1 VADQEIAYFSKD
13 NAKIILEVVR
23 YLRANG
29 FIMKPPTGAGQFIPP
44 AAPIYV
50 RNDSGVAVPPFAC
63 LQATGTVEV
72 GGQNYITVDQPAD
85 TTGEAGAYLF
95 NGQEEIAASGD
106 QRYGI
111 AHDGPLCRMLTNG
124 AAMTGGDK
132 ARPVVNQWY
141 IELGGELFTIV
152 GDDDIA
158 ADVVRGV
165 IGGGGG
171 GGATLYR
178 FETTA
183 AYTSGTSVAA
193 TIKTMAGTTFA
204 SGATL
209 KDPEA
214 IFLGMASGTKGY
226 CIEQGGEYFAYQA
239 ACNAEE
245 GYV

>member
-1 VADQEIAYFSKD
+1 MMRTIV
-13 NAKIILEVVR
+13 EVVR
-23 YLRANG
+23 YLRSSG
-29 FIMKPPTGAGQFIPP
+29 FIISTPSKGVRNLEQTT
-44 AAPIYV
+44 PIYV

-63 LQATGTVEV
+63 LQATGTVEA
-72 GGQNYITVDQPAD
+72 GGQNYITIDQPAD
-85 TTGEAGAYLF
+85 TTGDAGPFIF
-95 NGQEEIAASGD
+95 NGFAEIAATGD

-124 AAMTGGDK
+124 TAMTSGDK

-183 AYTSGTSVAA
+183 AYTSGTSVTA
-193 TIKTMAGTTFA
+193 TIKTMAGTAFA
-204 SGATL
+204 SVATL

-214 IFLGMASGTKGY
+214 IFMGMASGTKGY
-226 CIEQGGEYFAYQA
+226 CIAQGGEYFAIQA

>member
-1 VADQEIAYFSKD
+1 MQLQGITPEQWRIVW
-13 NAKIILEVVR
+13 
-23 YLRANG
+23 G
-29 FIMKPPTGAGQFIPP
+29 
-44 AAPIYV
+44 YV
-50 RNDSGVAVPPFAC
+50 RAQLMGTSGGIVSNVPNYFDAIQFRNTTAEEVPAFGVMRITGVEMRDDMAVVTIAKPNTSSDPVLVNGPQAIPAGGYGSGYKYGI
-63 LQATGTVEV
+63 LQVKA
-72 GGQNYITVDQPAD
+72 
-85 TTGEAGAYLF
+85 EAGLTL
-95 NGQEEIAASGD
+95 GQSCRAKNASWEIEDGEGPFVFIGYD
-106 QRYGI
+106 TQLNCGI
-111 AHDGPLCRMLTNG
+111 AR
-124 AAMTGGDK
+124 
-132 ARPVVNQWY
+132 
-141 IELGGELFTIV
+141 
-152 GDDDIA
+152 
-158 ADVVRGV
+158 

-183 AYTSGTSVAA
+183 AYTSGTSVTA

-226 CIEQGGEYFAYQA
+226 CIAQGGEYFAIQA

>member
-1 VADQEIAYFSKD
+1 MMRTIV
-13 NAKIILEVVR
+13 EVIR
-23 YLRANG
+23 YLRSSG
-29 FIMKPPTGAGQFIPP
+29 FIISTPLKGVRNIEQAT
-44 AAPIYV
+44 PIYV

-63 LQATGTVEV
+63 LQATGTVEA
-72 GGQNYITVDQPAD
+72 GGQNYITIDQPAD
-85 TTGEAGAYLF
+85 TTGDAGPFIF
-95 NGQEEIAASGD
+95 NGFAEIAATGD

-111 AHDGPLCRMLTNG
+111 AHGGPLCRMLTNG
-124 AAMTGGDK
+124 TAMTSGDK

-183 AYTSGTSVAA
+183 AYTSGTSVTA

-214 IFLGMASGTKGY
+214 IFMGMASGTKGY
-226 CIEQGGEYFAYQA
+226 CIAQGGEYFAIQA